1 MASESKPDAAKILAT
16 LQRGEIPPEIGP
28 DWTGLKRVTSR
39 AWLNFSVVM
48 IAVLAVTLLALGL
61 LNLSRWG
68 SVDVLLFNCVAFLF
82 FAVPWAISLLVN
94 YRQRRSV
101 QADLAAGQVQ
111 QAEGEILWHGS
122 NYRLQ
127 FVGQQRWSSYLNNYS
142 GVRPGPYRFYFLP
155 RSGVVLLIEPL
166 PGGNQTDILSNP
178 LWQALGFQRDDLDYN
193 RKGQMSPR
201 QRRVVMAQSLGRLV
215 LALALSALLVAIVA
229 INWPRVSAGPAAGRI
244 ILGLIIIDAPS
255 CAAVVYLCRRA
266 YFLARDAASGRVQ
279 PQVGV
284 AQLHSSV
291 GYLRRLRLDV
301 QGKRLIVTEPVWNA
315 LVNKQEYDFYLA
327 PLSGRVLAIEPVQ
340 PPQSK
345 PES

>member
-1 MASESKPDAAKILAT
+1 
-16 LQRGEIPPEIGP
+16 
-28 DWTGLKRVTSR
+28 
-39 AWLNFSVVM
+39 
-48 IAVLAVTLLALGL
+48 
-61 LNLSRWG
+61 
-68 SVDVLLFNCVAFLF
+68 
-82 FAVPWAISLLVN
+82 
-94 YRQRRSV
+94 
-101 QADLAAGQVQ
+101 
-111 QAEGEILWHGS
+111 
-122 NYRLQ
+122 
-127 FVGQQRWSSYLNNYS
+127 
-142 GVRPGPYRFYFLP
+142 
-155 RSGVVLLIEPL
+155 
-166 PGGNQTDILSNP
+166 
-178 LWQALGFQRDDLDYN
+178 
-193 RKGQMSPR
+193 MSPR

-340 PPQSK
+340 PSQSK